1 MKYARIIRKA
11 AEDPIFP
18 PTLLKF
24 GNWPLDLQPSIN
36 GLREFD
42 ARIREF
48 SKLCFRV
55 ERVARAPRRD

>member
-11 AEDPIFP
+11 AEDPIF

-48 SKLCFRV
+48 AKLCFRV
-55 ERVARAPRRD
+55 ERVARALRGD